1 MFNLGEKSLLL
12 QREGVNTE
20 THNCL
25 NAKNRRLSQRWNLY
39 SNKYQKKTRIIHKK
53 EREEW
58 KSWRKGT
65 NCCERVASG
74 HSKAVVHTS
83 QHLWLSHLR
92 LWTVE
97 LSSLFLKLFSYI
109 FLFFSPSLPLS
120 FPPSFAPSLSASSPP
135 PSFHPSLCLPFLIV
149 IKNLEL

>member
-12 QREGVNTE
+12 QRAGVNT
-20 THNCL
+20 HKCL

-39 SNKYQKKTRIIHKK
+39 SNKYQKNTRIIHKK

-65 NCCERVASG
+65 NCCEILASG
-74 HSKAVVHTS
+74 HDKAVVHTS

-92 LWTVE
+92 
-97 LSSLFLKLFSYI
+97 
-109 FLFFSPSLPLS
+109 
-120 FPPSFAPSLSASSPP
+120 PPTDQES
-135 PSFHPSLCLPFLIV
+135 
-149 IKNLEL
+149 